1 MDFHQVEID
10 KKAAGLSGDKAG
22 SDSYL
27 GCYQT
32 AYNIIEKELGEETQI
47 KYRADT
53 KKWSTWMPPPLVQR
67 WYVHTNYSSWEQV
80 TLLHQTRN
88 CEKHGTAAIYGFAK
102 YVYRHFGMY
111 MALVFMTVASPTQFS
126 EISVGGGNVKIP
138 SLEKSKFF
146 LFYLDYL
153 FTK

>member
-10 KKAAGLSGDKAG
+10 KKAAELSGDKAG

-53 KKWSTWMPPPLVQR
+53 KKWST
-67 WYVHTNYSSWEQV
+67 
-80 TLLHQTRN
+80 
-88 CEKHGTAAIYGFAK
+88 
-102 YVYRHFGMY
+102 
-111 MALVFMTVASPTQFS
+111 
-126 EISVGGGNVKIP
+126 
-138 SLEKSKFF
+138 
-146 LFYLDYL
+146 
-153 FTK
+153 